1 MKLINVLYRG
11 GGGGEFLGSLLTEHR
26 DVVTKKVEHDE
37 SVERWFLER
46 NDEIS
51 STYMDGSQPVSATDW
66 DDTLWNIRLDH
77 GYGFHVHKE
86 YYQNYLWGDW
96 TETKTIL
103 LQPRS
108 EENVR
113 YIDHLA
119 RVKLG
124 LGPLDNPEPNDFG
137 EWMLKQGF
145 NDDKFWYQP
154 WESCQELTDLYKS
167 MIPEGHDWL
176 GIDPYDL
183 FHNNEEWSENV
194 LYTIINY
201 LELDD
206 YLFDEW
212 LVKIEKYRI
221 KNKELINRTIV

>member
-1 MKLINVLYRG
+1 M
-11 GGGGEFLGSLLTEHR
+11 GSLLTEHR

-51 STYMDGSQPVSATDW
+51 THYMDGSQPISGKDW

-86 YYQNYLWGDW
+86 YYRNYLWNDW

-108 EENVR
+108 EESVR
-113 YIDHLA
+113 YIDSLLTSKF
-119 RVKLG
+119 RDTDSETGKFMV
-124 LGPLDNPEPNDFG
+124 DNGFDSER
-137 EWMLKQGF
+137 WWSQGW
-145 NDDKFWYQP
+145 NT
-154 WESCQELTDLYKS
+154 CQELTDLYKS

-194 LYTIINY
+194 LYTIIDY
-201 LELDD
+201 LGLDD

-212 LVKIEKYRI
+212 LVKIENYRI
-221 KNKELINRTIV
+221 KNKELINRTTSLIGN

>member
-77 GYGFHVHKE
+77 GYGFHVHE
-86 YYQNYLWGDW
+86 DYYKNYLWNDW
-96 TETKTIL
+96 DETKTIL

-108 EENVR
+108 EDSVK
-113 YIDHLA
+113 YIDHLLTSKF
-119 RVKLG
+119 RDTDRQTG
-124 LGPLDNPEPNDFG
+124 EFMIDN
-137 EWMLKQGF
+137 GF
-145 NDDKFWYQP
+145 DSERWWSQAWDT
-154 WESCQELTDLYKS
+154 CQELTDLYKS

-183 FHNNEEWSENV
+183 FHNDGEWSENV

-201 LELDD
+201 LGLDD

-212 LVKIEKYRI
+212 LVKIENYRI